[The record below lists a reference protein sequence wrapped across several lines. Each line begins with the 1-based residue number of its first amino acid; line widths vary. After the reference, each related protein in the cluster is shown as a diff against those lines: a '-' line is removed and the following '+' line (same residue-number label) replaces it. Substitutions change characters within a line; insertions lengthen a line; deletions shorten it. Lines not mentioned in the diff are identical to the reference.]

1 MKQKGILYFQK
12 RSNLNILPEVLF
24 LKVNHIIFKHALR
37 EDKILHALQFVKSL
51 LCSSVMGVC
60 CLALYDTTGMDL
72 FCCSGLHFNLGIS
85 DSFSYSQCR
94 HSIVPD
100 PVMYC
105 HVVLSLSFPFTLS
118 PSAGRVRLPFLPRF
132 PPAVPCLL

>member
-60 CLALYDTTGMDL
+60 CLALFMTPQEW
-72 FCCSGLHFNLGIS
+72 IS
-85 DSFSYSQCR
+85 A
-94 HSIVPD
+94 
-100 PVMYC
+100 
-105 HVVLSLSFPFTLS
+105 VVLDYTSIWGSLIHSHILS
-118 PSAGRVRLPFLPRF
+118 VDTQ
-132 PPAVPCLL
+132 